1 MKRSQENYLF
11 MGIIKLLQ
19 LVISYLQQRKSLNE
33 QIYKYNVIVLFSTI
47 LARTRVF
54 QEVLA
59 DLKM

>member
-1 MKRSQENYLF
+1 